1 MTATGA
7 VWRNWA
13 RTEQARPLR
22 VERPRT
28 TAAVQRAVR
37 AAGGSG
43 IPIKAVGSGHSFTG
57 IAVATGVQLALD
69 DLTGLIDRPT
79 ADGRASFYA
88 GTRLRDIPRLLAP
101 FGLAMS
107 NLGDIDGQSI
117 SGAISTGTHGTGA
130 RSGGLA
136 DQVRGVTIITGDGEL
151 LRIDEDDNADLL
163 PAVALGL
170 GALGILAEVTIA
182 CVPRFLLE
190 SVEQAEPLADVLDS
204 LAERA
209 ASADHFEFFW
219 FPHTTTALTKTNT
232 RLPGSAARKPLPFA
246 KRWVDETL
254 MANGVL
260 RATCFTGT
268 ILPPVIP
275 VLNRLAAKVA
285 GSRRFTDVS
294 HRVFSTKRTVRFR
307 EMEYALPAENVPTV
321 IREIEALIA
330 QRRWR
335 ISFPIEVRFAA
346 ADSLWL
352 STAYGRDTGY
362 VAVHRY
368 IHENPARYFAAV
380 EAILIEHGGR
390 PHWGKMHT
398 LDAGDLR
405 ALYPR
410 FDDFLAV
417 RDRLDPRRL
426 FSNPYLT
433 RVLGP

>member
-7 VWRNWA
+7 VWHNWA

-69 DLTGLIDRPT
+69 DLTGLIGRPT
-79 ADGRASFYA
+79 SDGLASFYA

-101 FGLAMS
+101 YGLAMS

-117 SGAISTGTHGTGA
+117 SGAISTGTHGTG
-130 RSGGLA
+130 SGFGGLA
-136 DQVRGVTIITGDGEL
+136 GQVRGLTLITGEGQI
-151 LRIDEDDNADLL
+151 LRIDDDDNADLL
-163 PAVALGL
+163 PAAALGL
-170 GALGILAEVTIA
+170 GALGIIAEVTIA

-190 SVEQAEPLADVLDS
+190 SVEQAEPLADVLDT

-209 ASADHFEFFW
+209 ASADHFQFFW
-219 FPHTTTALTKTNT
+219 FPHTTAALTRTHT
-232 RLPGSAARKPLPFA
+232 RLPATAGRRPLPPGR
-246 KRWVDETL
+246 RWVDETL
-254 MANGVL
+254 MGNGVYRL
-260 RATCFTGT
+260 TCFIGT
-268 ILPPVIP
+268 VLPPVIP
-275 VLNRLAAKVA
+275 TVNRLAAKLA
-285 GSRRFTDVS
+285 GNRRYTDVS

-307 EMEYALPAENVPTV
+307 EMEYAIPAASVPAV

-330 QRRWR
+330 EKRWR

-346 ADSLWL
+346 ADELWL

-368 IHENPARYFAAV
+368 VHENPARYFAAV
-380 EAILIEHGGR
+380 ETILVRHGGR

-398 LDAGDLR
+398 QDAASLR
-405 ALYPR
+405 SLYPR
-410 FDDFLAV
+410 FDEFLAA

-426 FSNPYLT
+426 FANPYLT

>member
-69 DLTGLIDRPT
+69 DLSGLIGRPT
-79 ADGRASFYA
+79 ADGLASFYA
-88 GTRLRDIPRLLAP
+88 GTLLRDIPRLLAP
-101 FGLAMS
+101 YGLAMT
-107 NLGDIDGQSI
+107 NLSDIDGQSI

-130 RSGGLA
+130 RHGGLA
-136 DQVRGVTIITGDGEL
+136 GQVRGLTIIAGDGEIM
-151 LRIDEDDNADLL
+151 RIDDDDNADLL
-163 PAVALGL
+163 PAVSLGL
-170 GALGILAEVTIA
+170 GAIGIIAEVTIA

-190 SVEQAEPLADVLDS
+190 SVEQSEPLDDVLDS
-204 LAERA
+204 LAERV

-219 FPHTTTALTKTNT
+219 FPHTTTALTKTHT
-232 RLPGSAARKPLPFA
+232 RLPATAGRRTLPFV

-254 MANGVL
+254 MGNRVF
-260 RATCFTGT
+260 RATCFAGT
-268 ILPPVIP
+268 VLPPVIP
-275 VLNRLAAKVA
+275 AVNRLAAKLA
-285 GSRRFTDVS
+285 GNRRFTDLS

-307 EMEYALPAENVPTV
+307 EMEYALPAETVPTV
-321 IREIEALIA
+321 VREIEALIA

-380 EAILIEHGGR
+380 EAILMEHGGR

-398 LDAGDLR
+398 LDADSLR
-405 ALYPR
+405 SLYPR

-433 RVLGP
+433 RVLGA

>member
-1 MTATGA
+1 VTATGA

-69 DLTGLIDRPT
+69 DLSGLIGRP
-79 ADGRASFYA
+79 APDGRASFYA

-101 FGLAMS
+101 YGLAMT

-130 RSGGLA
+130 RHGGLA
-136 DQVRGVTIITGDGEL
+136 GQVRGLTIITGDGEI
-151 LRIDEDDNADLL
+151 LRIDDENNAELL

-190 SVEQAEPLADVLDS
+190 SVEQSEPLADVLDT
-204 LAERA
+204 LAERV

-232 RLPGSAARKPLPFA
+232 RLPVSAGRRPLPFG

-254 MANGVL
+254 MGNGVF
-260 RATCFTGT
+260 RATCFAGT
-268 ILPPVIP
+268 VLPPVIP
-275 VLNRLAAKVA
+275 VVNRLAAKVA
-285 GSRRFTDVS
+285 GNRRFTDFS
-294 HRVFSTKRTVRFR
+294 HSVFSTKRTVRFR
-307 EMEYALPAENVPTV
+307 EMEYALPAENVPAV

-368 IHENPARYFAAV
+368 VHENPARYFAAV
-380 EAILIEHGGR
+380 EAILLEHGGR

-398 LDAGDLR
+398 LDAASLR
-405 ALYPR
+405 TLYPR

-433 RVLGP
+433 RVLGA

>member
-28 TAAVQRAVR
+28 TSAVQRAVR
-37 AAGGSG
+37 AASGSG

-69 DLTGLIDRPT
+69 DLAGLVSRPT
-79 ADGRASFYA
+79 VDGRATFYA

-101 FGLAMS
+101 YGLAMT

-117 SGAISTGTHGTGA
+117 SGAISTGTHGTGS
-130 RSGGLA
+130 RYGGLA
-136 DQVRGVTIITGDGEL
+136 GQVRGMTLITGDGEL
-151 LRIDEDDNADLL
+151 MRIDDDDNPELL

-170 GALGILAEVTIA
+170 GALGVIAEVTIA

-190 SVEQAEPLADVLDS
+190 SVEQAEPLSDVLDT
-204 LAERA
+204 LAERT

-219 FPHTTTALTKTNT
+219 FPHTETALTKTLT
-232 RLPGSAARKPLPFA
+232 RLPVTAGRRPLRFG
-246 KRWVDETL
+246 KRWFDETL
-254 MANGVL
+254 MGNGL
-260 RATCFTGT
+260 FRATCLAGT
-268 ILPPVIP
+268 VLPPVIP
-275 VLNRLAAKVA
+275 VVNRLAAKLA
-285 GSRRFTDVS
+285 GNRRFTDLS

-307 EMEYALPAENVPTV
+307 EMEYALPAADVPAV
-321 IREIEALIA
+321 VREIEALIA
-330 QRRWR
+330 QKRWH
-335 ISFPIEVRFAA
+335 ISFPVEVRFAA
-346 ADSLWL
+346 ADDLWL
-352 STAYGRDTGY
+352 STAQGRDTGY

-368 IHENPARYFAAV
+368 ARENPTRYFAAV
-380 EAILIEHGGR
+380 ESILINHGGR
-390 PHWGKMHT
+390 PHWGKMHSQ
-398 LDAGDLR
+398 DAASLR
-405 ALYPR
+405 ALYPH

-426 FSNPYLT
+426 FANPYLT

>member
-1 MTATGA
+1 VTATGA

-37 AAGGSG
+37 AASGSG

-57 IAVATGVQLALD
+57 IAVASGVQLALD
-69 DLTGLIDRPT
+69 DLSGLINRPT
-79 ADGRASFYA
+79 VDGRASFYA

-101 FGLAMS
+101 YGLAMS
-107 NLGDIDGQSI
+107 NLGDIDRQSI

-130 RSGGLA
+130 RYGGLA
-136 DQVRGVTIITGDGEL
+136 DQVRGVTIISGDGEL
-151 LRIDEDDNADLL
+151 LRIDEDHNADLL

-170 GALGILAEVTIA
+170 GALGILAEVTIS

-190 SVEQAEPLADVLDS
+190 SVEQSEPLADVLDT
-204 LAERA
+204 LAERT

-254 MANGVL
+254 VGNGVF
-260 RATCFTGT
+260 RATCFAGT
-268 ILPPVIP
+268 VLPPVIP
-275 VLNRLAAKVA
+275 VVNRLVAKVA
-285 GSRRFTDVS
+285 GNRRFRDVS
-294 HRVFSTKRTVRFR
+294 HRVFSTRRTVRFR
-307 EMEYALPAENVPTV
+307 EMEYALPAENVPSAL
-321 IREIEALIA
+321 REIEALIA

-368 IHENPARYFAAV
+368 VHENPARYFAAV
-380 EAILIEHGGR
+380 EAILLKHGGR

-398 LDAGDLR
+398 LDAGTLR

-410 FDDFLAV
+410 FDDFVAV
-417 RDRLDPRRL
+417 RDQLDPRRL

>member
-101 FGLAMS
+101 FGLAMN

-130 RSGGLA
+130 PYGGLA

-151 LRIDEDDNADLL
+151 LHIDEDDNADLL

-219 FPHTTTALTKTNT
+219 FPHTATALTKTNT

-246 KRWVDETL
+246 KRWVDESL
-254 MANGVL
+254 MANGVY
-260 RATCFTGT
+260 RATCFVGT

-275 VLNRLAAKVA
+275 VLNRLAAKA
-285 GSRRFTDVS
+285 ARRRRFTDVS

-398 LDAGDLR
+398 LGAGDLR

>member
-1 MTATGA
+1 VTATGA
-7 VWRNWA
+7 VWHNWA

-22 VERPRT
+22 VERPRS

-37 AAGGSG
+37 AASGSG
-43 IPIKAVGSGHSFTG
+43 IPIKAVGAGHSFSG

-69 DLTGLIDRPT
+69 DLSGLIGRPT

-101 FGLAMS
+101 YNLAMT
-107 NLGDIDGQSI
+107 NLGDIDRQSI

-130 RSGGLA
+130 RYGGLA
-136 DQVRGVTIITGDGEL
+136 GQVRGLTLITGDGEI
-151 LRIDEDDNADLL
+151 LRIDDDDNAELL
-163 PAVALGL
+163 PAAVLGL
-170 GALGILAEVTIA
+170 GALGIIAEVTIA
-182 CVPRFLLE
+182 CVPRFL
-190 SVEQAEPLADVLDS
+190 VEAVERSEPLADVLGS
-204 LAERA
+204 LAERV
-209 ASADHFEFFW
+209 ASADHFELFW

-232 RLPGSAARKPLPFA
+232 RLPGTSARHPLPFA
-246 KRWVDETL
+246 KRWVDDTL
-254 MANGVL
+254 LANGVY
-260 RATCFTGT
+260 RAACFAGT
-268 ILPPVIP
+268 VMPPVIP
-275 VLNRLAAKVA
+275 SVNRMAARLA
-285 GSRRFTDVS
+285 GNRRYTDLS
-294 HRVFSTKRTVRFR
+294 HRVFTTDRSIRFR
-307 EMEYALPAENVPTV
+307 EMEYALPADKVPTV
-321 IREIEALIA
+321 VREIETLIA

-368 IHENPARYFAAV
+368 VHENPARYFAAV

-390 PHWGKMHT
+390 PHWGKMHSQ
-398 LDAGDLR
+398 DAGSLR
-405 ALYPR
+405 ALYPH

-417 RDRLDPRRL
+417 RNRLDPRRL
-426 FSNPYLT
+426 FSNPYLN